1 MPRGRQPGSKNRP
14 KPPEPTETT
23 PPTIPHGLTF
33 IPAATPSYQLDELRL
48 ATVTVLL
55 RMKSRTAAF
64 GDPKHIDEQEI
75 AWPIDWRLPQAGDA
89 IHLSKTFGGFVEY
102 VDFWPG
108 ESRVVAHL
116 R

>member
-1 MPRGRQPGSKNRP
+1 MAVSVDDQ
-14 KPPEPTETT
+14 TV
-23 PPTIPHGLTF
+23 IPHGLTF
-33 IPAATPSYQLDELRL
+33 IPLGEPVPLASAGYAHEAALEALSDSI
-48 ATVTVLL
+48 TVLL

-75 AWPIDWRLPQAGDA
+75 EWPVAWRLPQAGDA

-108 ESRVVAHL
+108 EGRVVIHL